1 MEALVGSLQ
10 HHVDICKARW
20 KSLRDAF
27 VKNRNKSLPSGSAGG
42 TQKGWKYTDLMSF
55 LLPYV
60 QQRSSKSSL
69 SNPSPVEDMER
80 ASTPLSLETEEHAR
94 TACGSPAPPPTA
106 PPPLV
111 PTTSAERQRP
121 SRSRSPRDPISTP
134 AAAQRSTRDT
144 RRRPQSTDLGEQL
157 ISLLQEPPTAP
168 HMPDSEGG
176 VILLCSQSCAHVAKT
191 GQRQK
196 HQAQICILNTFHN
209 LERDTQHQQHWQ
221 PIDHPPATQHSIHT
235 SRPVA
240 FQPSVPQPPR
250 AQSTPT
256 RPSDMLSSSSSSAW
270 QESFYEQL

>member
-1 MEALVGSLQ
+1 
-10 HHVDICKARW
+10 
-20 KSLRDAF
+20 
-27 VKNRNKSLPSGSAGG
+27 
-42 TQKGWKYTDLMSF
+42 MSF

-168 HMPDSEGG
+168 HMPDSELEESYYFALSL
-176 VILLCSQSCAHVAKT
+176 VPML
-191 GQRQK
+191 QRLDKDRK
-196 HQAQICILNTFHN
+196 HQAKVCILNTFHN

-240 FQPSVPQPPR
+240 FRPSVPQPPR

-270 QESFYEQL
+270 QGSFYEQ